1 LDDAVT
7 ELMVGVGGPVRL
19 SLGEAFMDVS
29 EDYATEHCERK
40 QEQLQAKVE
49 ELGREKGKIATRQME
64 LKKVLYGRFGS
75 SINLENS

>member
-1 LDDAVT
+1 
-7 ELMVGVGGPVRL
+7 
-19 SLGEAFMDVS
+19 MDVS

-49 ELGREKGKIATRQME
+49 ELGREKEKITTRQME

>member
-1 LDDAVT
+1 
-7 ELMVGVGGPVRL
+7 
-19 SLGEAFMDVS
+19 MDVS